1 MRRLLCSGFLLS
13 PLGRRALSVSPC
25 PHTSPPSSPPPPPG
39 LSASIG
45 ETTTS
50 AATAAKP
57 SGRVDPD
64 GGGRSDCARPA
75 RRHFPGGPS
84 RKGAGSTEPPRVAR
98 ALVLEKTTRYEFE
111 QQRYKCAALS
121 EEDLRQLLAL
131 RGSNYGGL
139 LERYHVHRKH
149 VLHLISSLQE
159 SGVEVRVVKRHDYC
173 EHDVSWADTI
183 ISAGG
188 DGTLLLAASKVHD
201 PRKLVI
207 GVNTDP
213 ERSQGHLCL
222 PVCYTTNMPLALRK
236 LQKGD
241 FRYLWRQRIRVET
254 DGSGLGLVP
263 VDLHEQQLSLAQ
275 HRSAHLAAAAKHAGT
290 TLGLV
295 GGPKRLPVC
304 ALNEVYIGESI
315 SSRRSHL
322 PFTCAPR
329 ASYYELSVDG
339 GPWEKQK
346 SSGVSVCTGSGS
358 SAWSYNINK
367 IASQTVQDVLKI
379 GATRFN
385 STCETAD
392 LCLSTLVMERYCS
405 SLVFDPE
412 EPQMFFSIREPIVN
426 RVFSNSRPHGHATRM
441 TIRSRCWDA
450 CLVLDGGTSF
460 EFNDGAMATLST
472 HPDDALK
479 SLHLDP

>member
-25 PHTSPPSSPPPPPG
+25 PHTSPPSSPPPQPG
-39 LSASIG
+39 LPASIG
-45 ETTTS
+45 KTTTS
-50 AATAAKP
+50 ATAAKP
-57 SGRVDPD
+57 SGRVDPE
-64 GGGRSDCARPA
+64 GGGRSDCACPA
-75 RRHFPGGPS
+75 RRHFPGGPG

-159 SGVEVRVVKRHDYC
+159 GGVEVRVVKRHDYC
-173 EHDVSWADTI
+173 EQDVSWADTI

-315 SSRRSHL
+315 SSR
-322 PFTCAPR
+322 

-379 GATRFN
+379 ATDISGQSMPN
-385 STCETAD
+385 DAD
-392 LCLSTLVMERYCS
+392 FCRTVMERYCS

>member
-1 MRRLLCSGFLLS
+1 M
-13 PLGRRALSVSPC
+13 
-25 PHTSPPSSPPPPPG
+25 
-39 LSASIG
+39 
-45 ETTTS
+45 
-50 AATAAKP
+50 
-57 SGRVDPD
+57 
-64 GGGRSDCARPA
+64 
-75 RRHFPGGPS
+75 
-84 RKGAGSTEPPRVAR
+84 
-98 ALVLEKTTRYEFE
+98 
-111 QQRYKCAALS
+111 
-121 EEDLRQLLAL
+121 AL

-222 PVCYTTNMPLALRK
+222 PVCYTTNMPLALQK

-275 HRSAHLAAAAKHAGT
+275 HRGVGVVVSAGS

-295 GGPKRLPVC
+295 SGPKRLPVC

-315 SSRRSHL
+315 SSR
-322 PFTCAPR
+322 

-346 SSGVSVCTGSGS
+346 SSGISVCTGSGS

-367 IASQTVQDVLKI
+367 IGCQTVQDVLTI
-379 GATRFN
+379 GKDIFLPISVDSPCPTTRISAGQLLFTP
-385 STCETAD
+385 S
-392 LCLSTLVMERYCS
+392 
-405 SLVFDPE
+405 P
-412 EPQMFFSIREPIVN
+412 VN
-426 RVFSNSRPHGHATRM
+426 VRLISRPPISFSTTATQQQQWYHHYLM

>member
-1 MRRLLCSGFLLS
+1 MRLLLCSRFLLS

-25 PHTSPPSSPPPPPG
+25 PHTSPPPSPPPPSPPG
-39 LSASIG
+39 LAASIG
-45 ETTTS
+45 EATS
-50 AATAAKP
+50 AAARS
-57 SGRVDPD
+57 SGRVDAE
-64 GGGRSDCARPA
+64 GGRSGCDGPA
-75 RRHFPGGPS
+75 RRHFPGGPG
-84 RKGAGSTEPPRVAR
+84 RRGAGSAEPPRVSR

-222 PVCYTTNMPLALRK
+222 PVCYTTNMPLALQK

-275 HRSAHLAAAAKHAGT
+275 HRSAHLAAAAKHAGS

-295 GGPKRLPVC
+295 SGPKRLPVC

-315 SSRRSHL
+315 SSR
-322 PFTCAPR
+322 

-346 SSGVSVCTGSGS
+346 SSGISVCTGSGS

-367 IASQTVQDVLKI
+367 IGCQTVQDVLTI
-379 GATRFN
+379 A
-385 STCETAD
+385 AD
-392 LCLSTLVMERYCS
+392 ISGQSMPNDADFCRTVMERYCS